1 MTTGMNPSW
10 VLSDEQRK
18 KRFKKYRSDHLSIDN
33 SIIKYPKHTL
43 TITQNMFEKVLL
55 LQGRRRGSGTN
66 GAQPGQ
72 QPGFKELQLDKYGNA
87 SIEETSKA

>member
-18 KRFKKYRSDHLSIDN
+18 KRFKKYRSDHLSFDN
-33 SIIKYPKHTL
+33 SIIKYPRETL

-66 GAQPGQ
+66 GAQPSQ
-72 QPGFKELQLDKYGNA
+72 QPG
-87 SIEETSKA
+87 